1 MELNSSTFILE
12 IINFLVLVWILKR
25 FFYKPVLELIAR
37 RKAAIEESV
46 AKAEGLQNQAQA
58 LQQQYEDRLAD
69 WQQEKQQAQR
79 TLDASLQKERERQM
93 STLQADLDAE
103 REKEKVLVQRKIEHE
118 TQQIVE
124 TALQQGAQFASRLL
138 CSVAG
143 PELEKQLVNLLLKQ
157 LKDLPAEQL
166 EQLRSV
172 NGGSEAASGSSIN
185 SGAINSGAINSGAKN
200 SGTKNDATIT
210 SAYPLDSSTQQALE
224 QACKESLLVNGEFIY
239 RQDPA
244 IIAGLRINIGAWVLA
259 TNLQDEL
266 AGFVGFKNDI

>member
-25 FFYKPVLELIAR
+25 FFYKPLLDVIAR
-37 RKAAIEESV
+37 RKAGIEETV
-46 AKAEGLQNQAQA
+46 AKAEGLQKQAKE
-58 LQQQYEDRLAD
+58 LQQQYEERLAD
-69 WQQEKQQAQR
+69 WQQEKQEAQR

-93 STLQADLDAE
+93 SVLQADLGAE
-103 REKEKVLVQRKIEHE
+103 RKKEEVLVQRNLEHE
-118 TQQIVE
+118 AQQIVE
-124 TALQQGAQFASRLL
+124 TALQQGAQFASHLL
-138 CSVAG
+138 CAVAG

-157 LKDLPAEQL
+157 LEHLPTGQL

-172 NGGSEAASGSSIN
+172 NAGSENSNGSAIYAGDIN
-185 SGAINSGAINSGAKN
+185 DI
-200 SGTKNDATIT
+200 TIT
-210 SAYPLDSSTQQALE
+210 SAYPLDSTTQQALE
-224 QACKESLLVNGEFIY
+224 HVCKESLSVNGEFIY

-266 AGFVGFKNDI
+266 AGFVGFNNDS

>member
-69 WQQEKQQAQR
+69 WQQEKQHAQH

-185 SGAINSGAINSGAKN
+185 SGAINSGAKN

-210 SAYPLDSSTQQALE
+210 SAYPLDSSTQQALQ

-239 RQDPA
+239 HQDPA
-244 IIAGLRINIGAWVLA
+244 IIAGLRITIGAWVLA

-266 AGFVGFKNDI
+266 AGFVGFKNDS

>member
-1 MELNSSTFILE
+1 LELNSSTFILE

-25 FFYKPVLELIAR
+25 FFYKPVLEIIAR

-46 AKAEGLQNQAQA
+46 AKAEGLQNQAQE

-79 TLDASLQKERERQM
+79 TLDSSLQKERERQM
-93 STLQADLDAE
+93 CTLQADLDAE
-103 REKEKVLVQRKIEHE
+103 QEKEKVLVQRKLEHE
-118 TQQIVE
+118 AQQIVE
-124 TALQQGAQFASRLL
+124 TALQQGAQFASQLL
-138 CSVAG
+138 CAVAG
-143 PELEKQLVNLLLKQ
+143 PELEKQLVSLLLKQ
-157 LKDLPAEQL
+157 LEDLPAEQL

-172 NGGSEAASGSSIN
+172 NGGSETGGGSSIN
-185 SGAINSGAINSGAKN
+185 SEAIN

-266 AGFVGFKNDI
+266 AGFVGFKNDS